1 MTVLQRLSA
10 PPPVWYDEADVVVV
24 GSGAAGLSAA
34 LSAAA
39 GGRRVLVVTKTT
51 LGSGATA
58 WAQGGL
64 AAVAG
69 ADDHARLHAE
79 DTLNAGAGLCDR
91 AAVERL
97 VAQAPAAIAHLVGLG
112 ARFDRCPDGSFELGR
127 EGGHH
132 RDRILHAGGD
142 ASGAEVARVLV
153 AAAERAGE
161 QGCLDVLERTQA
173 LDADVDANGHVTG
186 VRVLDGRGVGV
197 ISTRALVLATGGLGQ
212 AYSATSNPL
221 EATGDGIAIALRAGA
236 VLSDLEF
243 VQFHPTL
250 LHTPGQAYPVL
261 VSEAVRGEGAVLVDA
276 HGERV
281 MRGLHPMADLAPRDV
296 VASSMHARMVRAGT
310 DHLYLDGTHL
320 GRACWEHR
328 FPTILAACRAVD
340 IDPLTAP
347 VPVAPAA
354 HYACGGVR
362 ASLDGG
368 TDVPG
373 LFAVGE
379 VAATGVHGA
388 NRLASNSVTEGLV
401 AGRLLGAR
409 LARALPPTTG
419 TTVESAWSTLIDPG
433 SRAATAGATGR
444 LAGVL
449 RDPDDLQRLLDLL
462 DAAPTTWEC
471 NAASVEA
478 SNLHLVSTVIARS
491 ALVRE
496 ESRGAHR
503 RTDVTAASPSWQ
515 RHLEVRLDRADRAVL
530 TALSVGYGHREV
542 AA

>member
-1 MTVLQRLSA
+1 MSVARRLST
-10 PPPVWYDEADVVVV
+10 PPPVWHDEADVVVV

-39 GGRRVLVVTKTT
+39 GGRRVLVVTKAT

-69 ADDHARLHAE
+69 ADDRIELHVE
-79 DTLNAGAGLCDR
+79 DTLTAGAGLCDR
-91 AAVERL
+91 ATVER
-97 VAQAPAAIAHLVGLG
+97 VVTRAPAAIAELVALG
-112 ARFDRCPDGSFELGR
+112 ARFDRQTDGSLELGR

-132 RDRILHAGGD
+132 RDRIVHAGGD
-142 ASGAEVARVLV
+142 ASGAEVTRVLV
-153 AAAERAGE
+153 AASERARERGR
-161 QGCLDVLERTQA
+161 LAVLEQAQA
-173 LDADVDANGHVTG
+173 LDADVDAGGQVSG
-186 VRVLDGRGVGV
+186 VRVLDARGVGV
-197 ISTRALVLATGGLGQ
+197 IATRALVLATGGLGQ
-212 AYSATSNPL
+212 AYAATSNPL
-221 EATGDGIAIALRAGA
+221 EATGDGVAIGLRAGA
-236 VLSDLEF
+236 VGTDLEF

-250 LHTPGQAYPVL
+250 LWAPGSARPVL

-276 HGERV
+276 LGAPV
-281 MRGLHPMADLAPRDV
+281 MRGLHPQADLAPRDV
-296 VASSMHARMVRAGT
+296 VASSMHARMLRDRT
-310 DHLYLDGTHL
+310 DHLYLDGTGL

-328 FPTILAACRAVD
+328 FPTILAACRAAGVD
-340 IDPLTAP
+340 PVAEP

-362 ASLDGG
+362 ATLDGG

-409 LARALPPTTG
+409 LARALPPRPG
-419 TTVESAWSTLIDPG
+419 VTVAPTASALLDPADRASTAL
-433 SRAATAGATGR
+433 ATGR

-449 RDPDDLQRLLDLL
+449 RDPDDLQRLLGLL
-462 DAAPTTWEC
+462 GGATSVLRCDAA
-471 NAASVEA
+471 AVEA
-478 SNLHLVSTVIARS
+478 TNLHTVTTAIAMS
-491 ALVRE
+491 ALARQ

-503 RTDVTAASPSWQ
+503 RTDLTGTSAAW
-515 RHLEVRLDRADRAVL
+515 RHHLEVRLDPDSPDAV
-530 TALSVGYGHREV
+530 TALLVGPSRTD
-542 AA
+542 AAA